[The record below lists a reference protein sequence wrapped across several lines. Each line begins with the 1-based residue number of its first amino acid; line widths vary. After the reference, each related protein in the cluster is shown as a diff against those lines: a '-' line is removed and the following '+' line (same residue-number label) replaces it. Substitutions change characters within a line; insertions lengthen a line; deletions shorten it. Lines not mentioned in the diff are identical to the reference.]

1 MKRTFRQLNGIK
13 IENIELESTGRKGAI
28 AFRSSDRTIWIDEWE
43 NEYFVED
50 GFAKELTYKHQL
62 PGGIGYYEVTYE

>member
-1 MKRTFRQLNGIK
+1 MKRTFKQLNGMK

-28 AFRSSDRTIWIDEWE
+28 AFRSSDRTIWIDEWL
-43 NEYFVED
+43 NEFFIEG
-50 GFAKELTYKHQL
+50 GFAKELTYRSQL